1 MMATDSEQHQR
12 SPLSGS
18 VSVVAAHGTAASPR
32 GTLEGRLG
40 AELEGSQLLRFA
52 CHCCKGVNII
62 ICSKTPDGSWL
73 MRRAPPEAHSAI
85 AASNTVEDRASSAS
99 NALLGSGCRGHE
111 FTEGWVCESENSN
124 SQDQVPVQIT
134 IQPAPECTRSNTSS
148 DDGLSPS
155 QRGNESTSQTGQL
168 DATNSTA
175 STCSSWDSGDL
186 RGGDEPPTPLEGN
199 IPVRVT
205 PKGSKT
211 MVYVRPQQRK
221 LPKAAAPQ
229 EKEQVRKA
237 QQQQQLE
244 SSALSA
250 SKPDTL
256 GEEAAHDAVQDSHGR
271 VRRQK
276 HQMEECVS
284 SSQHSTEKR
293 MQGENE
299 TYEGGRPGTAASEDL
314 DRQEAKEES
323 QQSEPKAQELCHV
336 SSRDPASSG
345 GDYSSVTRS
354 FNVAEDPVIAAM
366 APYLSTRECKGDG
379 NCLYRA
385 FSDQL
390 YGSQDHHLFL
400 RWLAVDVMVRCKE
413 TFEAFV
419 DEKWADYREMHALLL
434 LYGTPIFVFDE
445 HLQLLQAF
453 EPDAEKRRPPGPD
466 GSILTP
472 FRVIWHGKL
481 GHYTSLHYVKEGFP
495 IARGLTIGALE
506 AEGLARLVLS
516 QLSGETEME
525 ASQGA
530 STGDGNVALPAALEE
545 EALAECLQVSTEELA
560 DLAAE
565 QAMILAAIK
574 RQRMQELLPQTT
586 RMVDKIWNEARK
598 EQEMWTVR
606 LAKCPQESS
615 LLPPRRESAQRMMP
629 WRAIDGLT
637 GAAPGLAAAA
647 AAPAVEGFAANV
659 RTSAPPFQS
668 FRRPIQGSSCSPS
681 TVCYVEDGGVFEGN
695 PSRVE
700 GRTGNSRGE
709 NCTSQAIRYTR
720 PQVWQEQQLKLPAI
734 ATASSATARLSQGPP
749 GPAVVSTPV
758 RGPPPMAA
766 SRGSLYQQQ
775 FASASGFVEQQR
787 HRMRLS
793 APGGSVYQQQ
803 VASAPEFVE
812 QQRQCMRLSDGRL
825 VAVPPMGNGGP
836 VRHGTLQKRQADLQ
850 QESLSGAVTR
860 QEGGSTRLPPEEA
873 SWFVRWLGSGSQGR

>member
-168 DATNSTA
+168 DGASALLSEQAAAATGKTAVALRPLATNSTA

-186 RGGDEPPTPLEGN
+186 RGGDEPPTPLE
-199 IPVRVT
+199 
-205 PKGSKT
+205 
-211 MVYVRPQQRK
+211 
-221 LPKAAAPQ
+221 
-229 EKEQVRKA
+229 
-237 QQQQQLE
+237 
-244 SSALSA
+244 
-250 SKPDTL
+250 

-314 DRQEAKEES
+314 VRQQQQQQQQHPKDRQEAKEES

-419 DEKWADYREMHALLL
+419 DESEGPFERWIQTKRTYGEWADYREMHALLL

-749 GPAVVSTPV
+749 GPAVVSTP
-758 RGPPPMAA
+758 
-766 SRGSLYQQQ
+766 
-775 FASASGFVEQQR
+775 
-787 HRMRLS
+787 
-793 APGGSVYQQQ
+793 QQ